1 MMKRITILLSLLFLL
16 PLLVQAQGGDV
27 MLQGFNW
34 VSHSNSSG
42 WYNVVKSKSSELD
55 AIGIDAIWMPPPSNS
70 GAAEGYLPRQLYN
83 VSTPYGTEAELRSMI
98 NSLHNRNIKVLADIV
113 INHRVGTTNFF
124 DFTQPSWGRWSIVNN
139 DECGCGTGNSDFWPG
154 SLKAD
159 GSGGGFSAAR
169 DLDHTNS
176 GVRQGIKDWMNWLKN
191 DVGFDGWRYDFVH
204 GYAGNYNREY
214 NDATNPY
221 FAVGELLEGDRW
233 RIIQWLD
240 SHQGSSSAFD
250 FATKRALHDAF
261 FQNNYSYLRD
271 SDGRAPGVLGQW
283 PAKAVTVL
291 DNHDTGASP
300 NQALWVF
307 PGNRIEQGYA
317 YILTHPGVPMVFWDH
332 LFDYGATL
340 KNKITQLIAVRK
352 NNGLTSTS
360 SLQIVEARND
370 LYAAIIGNKVAM
382 KLGPGSWSPG
392 SGWTL
397 KVSGTDYAV
406 WEKAGSTS
414 TGISNGIYRI
424 EALHSGKVIE
434 VAGGSTSNGANVQQ
448 NAWNNT
454 NKMKWRVESIGGG
467 KYKITNVKSGKAL
480 DVAGFGTSNGTNI
493 HQWSY
498 VGGNNQQWELI
509 ARSSGTYQIKSVFN
523 GLSIDVSGVSTA
535 NGANIHMWSWAG
547 GNNQKWKFIKLS
559 NLREGAPE
567 SSTEQLLP
575 DALTL
580 STFPNPAS
588 TALHVEMSLPADMP
602 ATIHLLNA
610 QGQVIGEVPQPIGQR
625 GTQTIT
631 IDISKYE
638 RGIYFISLEQGAE
651 RQVKKLIIR

>member
-1 MMKRITILLSLLFLL
+1 MALLLLL
-16 PLLVQAQGGDV
+16 PAFVWAQGGDV

-34 VSHSNSSG
+34 VSYSNSTG
-42 WYNVVKSKSSELD
+42 WYNVVKSKSTELD

-83 VSTPYGTEAELRSMI
+83 ISTPYGTEAELRSMI
-98 NSLHNRNIKVLADIV
+98 SSLHGKNIKVLADIV

-124 DFTQPSWGRWSIVNN
+124 DFTQPSWGTWSIVRD
-139 DECGCGTGNSDFWPG
+139 DECGCGTGANDFWPG

-169 DLDHTNS
+169 DLDHSNN

-191 DVGFDGWRYDFVH
+191 DVGFDGWRYDYVH

-261 FQNNYSYLRD
+261 NQNNYSYLRD
-271 SDGRAPGVLGQW
+271 SDGRAPGVMGQW

-291 DNHDTGASP
+291 DNHDTGPSP
-300 NQALWVF
+300 NQGYWVF

-332 LFDYGATL
+332 LFDYGSAL
-340 KNKITQLIAVRK
+340 KNKISSLIAVRK
-352 NNGLTSTS
+352 SNGLTSTS

-382 KLGPGSWSPG
+382 KLGPASWSPG

-406 WEKAGSTS
+406 WEKSGTTT
-414 TGISNGIYRI
+414 TGISDGIYRI
-424 EALHSGKVIE
+424 EALHSGKVME
-434 VAGGSTSNGANVQQ
+434 VAGGSTSNGGNVQQ

-467 KYKITNVKSGKAL
+467 KYKITNVKSGKSL
-480 DVAGFGTSNGTNI
+480 DVDAFGTTNGTNI
-493 HQWSY
+493 QQWSY

-509 ARSSGTYQIKSVFN
+509 SRSNSTYQIKSVFN
-523 GLSIDVSGVSTA
+523 GLSIDVAGVSTA
-535 NGANIHMWSWAG
+535 NGANIHLWSWAD

-559 NLREGAPE
+559 NLREGELELEAE
-567 SSTEQLLP
+567 SILP
-575 DALTL
+575 DEL
-580 STFPNPAS
+580 SLETYPNPAS
-588 TALHVEMSLPADMP
+588 TLLNLQLNLPTEEEANLY
-602 ATIHLLNA
+602 LLNA
-610 QGQVIGEVPQPIGQR
+610 QGQVVEVLSSLQR
-625 GTQTIT
+625 RQGSQSLT

-638 RGIYFISLEQGAE
+638 RGIYFVRLEQGAGQE
-651 RQVKKLIIR
+651 LKKLIIR